1 MRKLT
6 TKEKQ
11 ECFNTYK
18 DVQNKVKVHDFQ
30 SAIEACK
37 QKVCQSVRKER
48 KLEKRKQRKYG
59 NGKLSDYKYQ
69 GKILRGEIN
78 PPSSENT
85 KRFISI
91 MRNKYGS
98 VENYHI
104 QRKVYKVLRNG

>member
-11 ECFNTYK
+11 ECFDAYK
-18 DVQNKVKVHDFQ
+18 NVQNKVKVHDFQ

-37 QKVCQSVRKER
+37 QKVCQAVRKEHR
-48 KLEKRKQRKYG
+48 NYRRRCRKYG
-59 NGKLSDYKYQ
+59 NGKLSDYKYL
-69 GKILRGEIN
+69 GKILRGEIT
-78 PPSSENT
+78 PPSAENT

-98 VENYHI
+98 VKNYNT
-104 QRKVYKVLRNG
+104 QRKVYKVLENG